1 MNDRSTAKSKAFILI
16 LLLFLAVA
24 GFIGCIAFGLQ
35 TSSYFVSLTNSYEV
49 IADTGSNGG
58 AIGCGIFGAA
68 SLFAFMKVLLAKTN

>member
-1 MNDRSTAKSKAFILI
+1 MKDRSTAKSKAFILI

-35 TSSYFVSLTNSYEV
+35 TSSYFVSLTNSYEA

-68 SLFAFMKVLLAKTN
+68 SLFAFVKVLLAKTN